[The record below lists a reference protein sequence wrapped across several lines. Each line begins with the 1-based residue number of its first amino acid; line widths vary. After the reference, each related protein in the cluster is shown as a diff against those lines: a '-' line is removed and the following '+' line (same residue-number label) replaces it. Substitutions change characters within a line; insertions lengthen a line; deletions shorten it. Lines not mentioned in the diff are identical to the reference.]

1 MKRGHLLTEL
11 EKYKTRILELES
23 LEVEYCKVVSELK
36 ESEETFRALAE
47 TSPSA
52 IFVYRDKFLY
62 VNPASISLTCYTK
75 EELLR
80 MKFWDLVHHDFQ
92 DMVKGRGLA
101 RQRGEKVPSHYEFKI
116 VRKDGKYRWLDFA
129 GAVIKYRGKPAGLGI
144 VYDITERKEAE
155 IELKESEEKYKTL
168 VDASPDAV
176 TMTDLQGRLT
186 YISEQT
192 LKMHGYANTDELL
205 GRSALILISREDHQR
220 AIDNMNKTLAEGS
233 IKGIEYILL
242 RKDGSSFIG
251 ELNAS
256 LIKNTHGRPKAY
268 MATTRDVTEHRKAE
282 ELIRKSEER
291 YRKLLESVTGYT
303 FTVKIQDGRPVS
315 TEHSVNCQAVTG
327 YTAEEYKENNLLWLE
342 MVCEEDK
349 EIVKDQVNFL
359 LSGYKANLPP
369 IEHRITHKDGTIRWV
384 KNTVVPRYDEQ
395 GKMISYDGLVSD
407 ITERKLAEIKINQL
421 NEELQRHVVQLE
433 NANRELEAF
442 SYSVS
447 HGLRTPL
454 TSISGY
460 SNMLLKRHS
469 ALISG
474 ECNQYIV
481 VIKNNA
487 QKMEKLIDDLL
498 TRSYLGW
505 KPIKETEINV
515 NELVN
520 EILEELKPMTS
531 DRNVRFNVR
540 ELPTAFAD
548 RAMLHQVFTN
558 YLANAVKYTST
569 RENAVIDIDGWS
581 DLRENIYYVRDNGI
595 GFEIKDAENIFGI
608 FQRLHQQPE
617 FKGTGVGLS
626 IVQRIIQ
633 RHGGRVWAE
642 GEPGRGSAFYF
653 SLPIKEAGPDR
664 EVRPE
669 GG

>member
-1 MKRGHLLTEL
+1 MKRGHLLSEL
-11 EKYKTRILELES
+11 EKYKARVLELEN

-36 ESEETFRALAE
+36 ESEEIFRALAE

-62 VNPASISLTCYTK
+62 VNPASIPLTGYTK
-75 EELLR
+75 EELLK
-80 MKFWDLVHHDFQ
+80 MKFWDLVHHDFR

-101 RQRGEKVPSHYEFKI
+101 RQRGENVPSHYEFKI
-116 VRKDGKYRWLDFA
+116 VRKDGESRWLDFA

-155 IELKESEEKYKTL
+155 TELKESEEKYKTL

-176 TMTDLQGRLT
+176 TMSDLQGKMT

-192 LKMHGYANTDELL
+192 LKLHGYDNTGELL
-205 GRSALILISREDHQR
+205 GRSALILISHEDHQR
-220 AIDNMNKTLAEGS
+220 AIENMNKTLAEGS

-242 RKDGSSFIG
+242 RKDGSTFIG

-256 LIKNTHGRPKAY
+256 LIKNIHGRPKAFI
-268 MATTRDVTEHRKAE
+268 ATTRDVTERHKAS
-282 ELIRKSEER
+282 ELLRKSEER
-291 YRKLLESVTGYT
+291 YKILLESVTDYT
-303 FTVKIQDGRPVS
+303 YTVMIQDGKPAA
-315 TEHSVNCQAVTG
+315 TEHSINCLAVTG
-327 YTAEEYKENNLLWLE
+327 YTAEEYKENNLLWFE

-349 EIVKDQVNFL
+349 EIVKDQVKLL
-359 LSGYKANLPP
+359 LSGHKANIPP
-369 IEHRITHKDGTIRWV
+369 IEHRIIHKDRTIRWIR
-384 KNTVVPRYDEQ
+384 NTVVPRYDEQ

-421 NEELQRHVVQLE
+421 NEELHRHVVQLE

-469 ALISG
+469 ASISG
-474 ECNQYIV
+474 ECNQYIA

-498 TRSYLGW
+498 SRAYLSW

-520 EILEELKPMTS
+520 DIIEELKPLTS
-531 DRNVRFNVR
+531 SRDIQYKIK
-540 ELPTAFAD
+540 ELPNAIAD
-548 RAMLHQVFTN
+548 RTMLHEVFTN
-558 YLANAVKYTST
+558 YLTNAIKYTAVK
-569 RENAVIDIDGWS
+569 EKAIIDIDGWS
-581 DLRENIYYVRDNGI
+581 DLSDNIYYVRDNGI

-642 GEPGRGSAFYF
+642 SEPDKGSTFYF

-664 EVRPE
+664 EARPE